1 MARNA
6 LKGLAVLLL
15 AVFVST
21 LPAGPSRAAGLSPTG
36 TVKKTVDRVI
46 DVLNAP
52 DLQGPDKKDERKRRV
67 FAAIDPVFDFE
78 ELSMRTLGRYWRD
91 RTPEERKE
99 FVEVYTEFLKNFY
112 FDKVDTHETEKII
125 YGDELLRAGRAEV
138 RTKVVTPKG
147 TEVPIDYRLK
157 NVDGGWL
164 VYDVVIEG
172 VSLVRSYRSQ
182 FGDVIRN
189 SSFDDLMGELRD
201 KLSGGEGT
209 EG

>member
-1 MARNA
+1 MARKA
-6 LKGLAVLLL
+6 LAVLTVLL
-15 AVFVST
+15 TAVFAGV
-21 LPAGPSRAAGLSPTG
+21 LPGAPAQAAELDPTE
-36 TVKKTVDRVI
+36 TIKKTVDRVI
-46 DVLNAP
+46 DVLNDP
-52 DLQGPDKKDERKRRV
+52 DIQGPEYRGERKQRV
-67 FAAIDPVFDFE
+67 FAVIDPVFDFD

-91 RTPEERKE
+91 RTTEEKEE

-125 YGDELLRAGRAEV
+125 YGDELRRGGRAEV
-138 RTKVVTPKG
+138 RTRVVTPKG

-182 FGDVIRN
+182 FGDAIRS
-189 SSFDDLMGELRD
+189 SSFDNLMKELRE
-201 KLSGGEGT
+201 KLKEGEGA